1 MKKVIDIDD
10 VLLDKLESFQEE
22 YHIQTLSPVISFFLT
37 FGIKAFDK
45 MTSPC
50 VVAHVGEYPIY
61 PVNDLSDML
70 TGMDATTYPWC
81 TGSMYYDYYYTGA
94 FNSGHIDIQQQQD
107 DESWTS
113 AH

>member
-22 YHIQTLSPVISFFLT
+22 YHIQTLSPVISFFIT

-50 VVAHVGEYPIY
+50 VVAHLGEYPIF
-61 PVNDLSDML
+61 PANDLSNLL
-70 TGMDATTYPWC
+70 TGMDSTTYPWT
-81 TGSMYYDYYYTGA
+81 TGSMSYDYYYTGGLNTGA
-94 FNSGHIDIQQQQD
+94 IGILQPQD
-107 DESWTS
+107 DGSWTT